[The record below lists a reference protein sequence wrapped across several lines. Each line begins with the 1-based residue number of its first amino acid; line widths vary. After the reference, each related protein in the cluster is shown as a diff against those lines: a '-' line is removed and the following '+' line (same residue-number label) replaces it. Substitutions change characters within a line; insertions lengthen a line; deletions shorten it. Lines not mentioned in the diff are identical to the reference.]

1 MNVKVL
7 IVDSHGPFTENTK
20 VLFSMEPQI
29 EIVGIVRN
37 EGECL
42 DFVRQSPP
50 DIVLLDIHLNDG
62 NGISLIE
69 QIQRIAPIVKII
81 LMTECNQEGYVIAAR
96 NKGAQG
102 VILKDM
108 YIREMVQAILRV
120 MDGGSYFYQSPLAFP
135 KKQIDIDDMHFPV
148 KPVEILEKILTP
160 EEKEIMRL
168 LTKRLS
174 NKKIASILGVSAR
187 VLSERINIILLK
199 FGVNTKL
206 EAVLT
211 WPFVEP

>member
-7 IVDSHGPFTENTK
+7 IVDSHGSFAENTK
-20 VLFSMEPQI
+20 FLFSMEPQI
-29 EIVGIVRN
+29 ETVEIVKNG
-37 EGECL
+37 GECL

-50 DIVLLDIHLNDG
+50 DVVLLDIHLNDG

-69 QIQRIAPIVKII
+69 QIQRIAPTVKII
-81 LMTECNQEGYVIAAR
+81 LMTECNQEGYVIAAK
-96 NKGAQG
+96 NKGADGVIIKDLHIREVVQ
-102 VILKDM
+102 VILK
-108 YIREMVQAILRV
+108 V
-120 MDGGSYFYQSPLAFP
+120 MDGGTYFYQSPLAFP
-135 KKQIDIDDMHFPV
+135 KNQIDIDDIHFPV

-174 NKKIASILGVSAR
+174 NKQIASILGVSTR

>member
-7 IVDSHGPFTENTK
+7 IVDSHGPFAENTK
-20 VLFSMEPQI
+20 FLFSMEPQI
-29 EIVGIVRN
+29 EIAGIVKN
-37 EGECL
+37 GEECL
-42 DFVRQSPP
+42 DFMRHSSP
-50 DIVLLDIHLNDG
+50 DVILLDIHLDDS

-69 QIQRIAPIVKII
+69 QIKRIAPTVKII
-81 LMTECNQEGYVIAAR
+81 MLTEFNQEGYVIAAKS
-96 NKGAQG
+96 KGAQG

-120 MDGGSYFYQSPLAFP
+120 IDGGSYFYQSPLAFP